1 MYNVHKCFWGGI
13 MSEFVAKPNFYIEGK
28 EIIISK
34 SNALIEG
41 AYDLSPAEHD
51 LLTLAIN
58 KLHSQRTGGKQVF
71 ITAKEFATANNINE
85 NYAYE
90 VLKDT
95 AQRLYERKLS
105 CTLYQDE
112 LKEISGE
119 EDIYSVVRPKGSYKP
134 VKLNF
139 RWLQAVAY
147 QENNGFIHL
156 MFSDPMAYLI
166 GKTGEAYT
174 KYDYSKTIDLNGFHT
189 KRLYEL
195 VNKWKGAK
203 PTNGNKHPQIIMAL
217 EEWKEFFGC
226 ADKYDKTAEFKRRVL
241 LPSIKQ
247 INEQGDFTLTLDQE
261 KVGRIITHFIIT
273 IKDNQKAKKI
283 KDPFRDA
290 DTVDM
295 FTGATDKE
303 LSSVSTPLS
312 EKQAHKFAGTITAY
326 CYKNNMTSEVHELGG
341 KLSCHF
347 NSWYDAKDHIFR
359 ELQHKEQY
367 KKYLP
372 ILKLVG
378 YSPIYNKG

>member
-1 MYNVHKCFWGGI
+1 
-13 MSEFVAKPNFYIEGK
+13 MSEFVSQPNFYVEGK
-28 EIIISK
+28 EIVISK

-41 AYDLSPAEHD
+41 AYDLSPAEHN

-58 KLHSQRTGGKQVF
+58 KLHGQRTNGKQVF
-71 ITAKEFATANNINE
+71 ITAKEFAIANQVSE
-85 NYAYE
+85 KYAYDI
-90 VLKDT
+90 LKQT
-95 AQRLYERKLS
+95 ATRLHERKLK
-105 CTLYQDE
+105 CTIYVDE
-112 LKEISGE
+112 GKKVAGE
-119 EDIYSVVRPKGSYKP
+119 DDIYSIARPKGFHKP
-134 VKLNF
+134 MKMHFN
-139 RWLQAVAY
+139 WLQAVAY
-147 QENNGFIHL
+147 QDENGFIYL
-156 MFSDPMAYLI
+156 MFSDPLAYLI

-174 KYDYSKTIDLNGFHT
+174 KYDYLKTNDLDGFHA

-203 PTNGNKHPQIIMAL
+203 PTNGNKHPQIVMAL
-217 EEWKEFFGC
+217 DEWKEFFGC
-226 ADKYDKTAEFKRRVL
+226 ADKYPKTAEFKRRVV
-241 LPSIKQ
+241 LPSIEQ
-247 INEQGDFTLTLDQE
+247 INKQGDFTLTLDQE

-273 IKDNQKAKKI
+273 IKDNQKAKKKEF

-303 LSSVSTPLS
+303 LLSAPNPLS

-326 CYKNNMTSEVHELGG
+326 CYKNNMTSEVHVLGG
-341 KLSCHF
+341 KLGYNF
-347 NSWYDAKDHIFR
+347 NSWYDAKDHIFK

-378 YSPIYNKG
+378 YSPIRNKG

>member
-1 MYNVHKCFWGGI
+1 
-13 MSEFVAKPNFYIEGK
+13 MSEFVSKPNFYIEGR
-28 EIIISK
+28 EIVISK

-41 AYDLSPAEHD
+41 GYDLSPSEHD

-58 KLHSQRTGGKQVF
+58 KLHSQGTGGKQVF
-71 ITAKEFATANNINE
+71 ISAKEFASANKIHE
-85 NYAYE
+85 KYAYE
-90 VLKDT
+90 VLRET
-95 AQRLYERKLS
+95 AQRLYDRKLN
-105 CTLYQDE
+105 CTIYLDE
-112 LKEISGE
+112 LKQLAGE
-119 EDIYSVVRPKGSYKP
+119 DDIYSVARPKGNHKP

-156 MFSDPMAYLI
+156 MFSDPLAYLI

-174 KYDYSKTIDLNGFHT
+174 KYDYGKTINFNGFYT

-195 VNKWKGAK
+195 VSKWKGAK

-226 ADKYDKTAEFKRRVL
+226 ADKYAKTAEFKRWVL

-273 IKDNQKAKKI
+273 IKDNQKAKKKEF

-303 LSSVSTPLS
+303 LLSVPNPLS
-312 EKQAHKFAGTITAY
+312 EKQARKFAGTITAY

-341 KLSCHF
+341 KLGCHF

>member
-1 MYNVHKCFWGGI
+1 V
-13 MSEFVAKPNFYIEGK
+13 SEFVAKPNFYVEGK
-28 EIIISK
+28 EIVISK

-41 AYDLSPAEHD
+41 AYELSPSEHD

-71 ITAKEFATANNINE
+71 ITAKEFATANGINE

-95 AQRLYERKLS
+95 AQRLYDRKLS

-119 EDIYSVVRPKGSYKP
+119 EDIYSVVRPKGNNKP
-134 VKLNF
+134 IKLNF

-147 QENNGFIHL
+147 QEKSGFIHL

-174 KYDYSKTIDLNGFHT
+174 KYDYAKTIDLNGFHT

-203 PTNGNKHPQIIMAL
+203 PTNGNKYPQIIMAL

-226 ADKYDKTAEFKRRVL
+226 ADKYEKTAEFKRWVL

-247 INEQGDFTLTLDQE
+247 INEQKDFTLTLEQE
-261 KVGRIITHFIIT
+261 KVGRIITHFVIS
-273 IKDNQKAKKI
+273 IKDHQKSKKKEF
-283 KDPFRDA
+283 KDPFKDA
-290 DTVDM
+290 VKVDT
-295 FTGATDKE
+295 FTGTTDKDKIKPSAWQAKGLSDGQINKLKVFGKEFCDANSDKMPENFKGSYNDLIDYWALMLQNPNHVGQFKKTQE
-303 LSSVSTPLS
+303 LLS
-312 EKQAHKFAGTITAY
+312 
-326 CYKNNMTSEVHELGG
+326 
-341 KLSCHF
+341 
-347 NSWYDAKDHIFR
+347 R
-359 ELQHKEQY
+359 
-367 KKYLP
+367 
-372 ILKLVG
+372 
-378 YSPIYNKG
+378 